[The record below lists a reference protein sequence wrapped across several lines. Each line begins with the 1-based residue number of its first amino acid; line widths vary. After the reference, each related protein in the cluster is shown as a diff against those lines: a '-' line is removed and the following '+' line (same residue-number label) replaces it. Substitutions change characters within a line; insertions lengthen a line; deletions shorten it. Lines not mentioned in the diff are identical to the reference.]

1 MSGEYEKAITIE
13 KAISQIVE
21 RRYLLPA
28 IQRKFTWSSSQICV
42 LFDSIMRGYPINTF
56 MFWEIEKDS
65 EVRKNFRFYQFLEQY
80 CERFGENNP
89 DFDLKGHDGANDL
102 LFEVRRER
110 GKGSHI
116 TLYYADRHTILRNP
130 KDELKTGTYHAML
143 KQLRI
148 DKSEI

>member
-1 MSGEYEKAITIE
+1 MLKGVIFYPLSRGN
-13 KAISQIVE
+13 
-21 RRYLLPA
+21 LLGA
-28 IQRKFTWSSSQICV
+28 VRKYVF
-42 LFDSIMRGYPINTF
+42 FSIPSCRYPINTF

-65 EVRKNFRFYQFLEQY
+65 EARKNFRFYQFLEQY

-130 KDELKTGTYHAML
+130 KDELKQELTMPC
-143 KQLRI
+143 
-148 DKSEI
+148 